1 MTKEGNLFHGTH
13 SWWRAPTRPWHSPLI
28 LSLSHHLSLKFFST
42 AIMSRYIY
50 LSHFQ
55 PSLPPSRPLRDN
67 LATNCNGEN
76 NHQMKTIPT
85 FATCWI
91 NVAVSSLII
100 FVFSLNTA
108 EDVFFLL
115 FHLCSGPHS
124 LFPSWSSHS
133 VLFLHA
139 CSFSS
144 YFYTR

>member
-1 MTKEGNLFHGTH
+1 MTKEWNLFNGTH
-13 SWWRAPTRPWHSPLI
+13 SWWRAPTGPSSSPVI
-28 LSLSHHLSLKFFST
+28 LSLPHHLSRKFST

-55 PSLPPSRPLRDN
+55 PSLPPSCPLRDN
-67 LATNCNGEN
+67 LVTNCNGEN
-76 NHQMKTIPT
+76 KHQMRTIPT
-85 FATCWI
+85 FATWWI
-91 NVAVSSLII
+91 NVALSSLII

-115 FHLCSGPHS
+115 SHLCSGPHS
-124 LFPSWSSHS
+124 QFPSWSSHS
-133 VLFLHA
+133 VLFLHS